1 MQNDPIQIVILT
13 VFVMGVFIMALVLVW
28 LVRALLELKLDY
40 QRLSERLHSGHHD
53 IAGLCAAAV
62 IIDRRI
68 DTHEELSRQLAEK
81 VNELSAISVTV
92 MQTSEPP
99 PIASPEPEPE
109 SQEQSE
115 HPYRLAIQRVRSGAN
130 IQELM
135 QSSGLSHDEAA
146 LLIRLHGNKDA
157 F

>member
-1 MQNDPIQIVILT
+1 MQNDPIQIVLLT
-13 VFVMGVFIMALVLVW
+13 VFVMAVFIMALVLGW
-28 LVRALLELKLDY
+28 LVRALVELKLDY

-68 DTHEELSRQLAEK
+68 DNHEEVSKQLAAK
-81 VNELSAISVTV
+81 VNELSAISVTAT
-92 MQTSEPP
+92 QTSEPP
-99 PIASPEPEPE
+99 PIASPEPEP
-109 SQEQSE
+109 QEQSE

-146 LLIRLHGNKDA
+146 LLIRLHGNKDT